1 MVNDTT
7 RQSVLFEGVA
17 NRPVVVRF
25 DQDHSSSDGG
35 AVLLKAV
42 DERLGL
48 SGALSRCLRDDRQ
61 AGKVEHELRAL
72 LRQRL
77 FAIACGH
84 ADGNDAAG
92 LSDDPI
98 YKILLDR
105 DPLSGR
111 GLASQPTLSRFENAV
126 GAKDLI
132 GFAEALAETVLQ
144 RHRRR
149 KRRVRRITLDFDPTH
164 DPAHGSQQLTL
175 FNWVYDCRCYL
186 PLSGFVSFDDE
197 AEQYLI
203 AYVLRAGNAPAKQ
216 GLLGVLDRLLPRLRA
231 AFPKARIRIRL
242 DAGFSGK
249 ELYDYFEAHGLEYV
263 VCLAKNPVL
272 QAQAEPLLEP
282 LRETQ
287 AAQEAAQPRFGECL
301 YQAGTW
307 TRTRRV
313 LIKAAITLHPG
324 RKPKDNPRFVVTN
337 IKGDPQRIYEQIY
350 CARGDVE
357 NRIKELKDGLAIDR
371 TSCTSFLANQFRAMM
386 TAAAY
391 VLMQELRLQARKTH
405 CSRAQVSILRLR
417 LLKLGAWVERS
428 VRRIVIHL
436 PAHTPHAEAWRQIAR
451 SVGAIPT

>member
-1 MVNDTT
+1 MSNDTT
-7 RQSVLFEGVA
+7 RQSVLFEEVA

-35 AVLLKAV
+35 SVLLKAL

-48 SGALSRCLRDDRQ
+48 SAALTRCLRDDRQ

-77 FAIACGH
+77 FGIACGH

-98 YKILLDR
+98 HKLLMDR

-111 GLASQPTLSRFENAV
+111 ALASQPTLSRFENAV

-132 GFAEALAETVLQ
+132 RLSEALAETVIG

-149 KRRVRRITLDFDPTH
+149 KRGVRRITLDFDPTH

-175 FNWVYDCRCYL
+175 FNGVYDTRCYL
-186 PLSGFVSFDDE
+186 PLTGFVSFDNE

-203 AYVLRAGNAPAKQ
+203 AYALRAGNAPAKQ

-231 AFPKARIRIRL
+231 AFPKARVRIRL
-242 DAGFSGK
+242 DAGFTGK
-249 ELYDYFEAHGLEYV
+249 ELFDYFEAHGLEYV
-263 VCLAKNPVL
+263 VCMAKNPVL

-282 LRETQ
+282 LREAV
-287 AAQEAAQPRFGECL
+287 AAQEVPQPVFGECM
-301 YQAGTW
+301 YQARSW
-307 TRTRRV
+307 TRPRRV
-313 LIKAAITLHPG
+313 LLKAAIALHPG
-324 RKPKDNPRFVVTN
+324 RKPKDNARFVVTN
-337 IKGDPQRIYEQIY
+337 IKGEPQRIYEQIY

-371 TSCTSFLANQFRAMM
+371 TSCTSFVANQFRALI

-391 VLMQELRLQARKTH
+391 VLLQELRQQARTTSCAK
-405 CSRAQVSILRLR
+405 AQVSTLRLR

-436 PAHTPHAEAWRQIAR
+436 PVHTPHADAWRQIAR

>member
-1 MVNDTT
+1 MSNDTT
-7 RQSVLFEGVA
+7 RQSVLFEEVA

-35 AVLLKAV
+35 SVLLKAL

-48 SGALSRCLRDDRQ
+48 SAALTRCLRDDRQ

-77 FAIACGH
+77 FGIACGH

-98 YKILLDR
+98 HKLLIDR

-111 GLASQPTLSRFENAV
+111 ALASQPTLSRFENAV

-132 GFAEALAETVLQ
+132 RLSEALAETVIQ

-149 KRRVRRITLDFDPTH
+149 TRRVRRITLDFDPTH

-175 FNWVYDCRCYL
+175 FNWVYDTRCYL
-186 PLSGFVSFDDE
+186 PLTGFVSFDDE

-203 AYVLRAGNAPAKQ
+203 AYALRAGNAPAKQ

-231 AFPKARIRIRL
+231 AFPKARVRIRL
-242 DAGFSGK
+242 DAGFTGK
-249 ELYDYFEAHGLEYV
+249 ELYDYFEAHHLEYV
-263 VCLAKNPVL
+263 VCVAKNPVL

-282 LRETQ
+282 LRETV
-287 AAQEAAQPRFGECL
+287 AADEVPQPVFGECM

-307 TRTRRV
+307 TRSRRV
-313 LIKAAITLHPG
+313 LIKAHIALHPG

-337 IKGDPQRIYEQIY
+337 IKGAPQRIYEQIY

-371 TSCTSFLANQFRAMM
+371 TSCTSFLANQFRALI

-391 VLMQELRLQARKTH
+391 VLMQELRLQARTTSCAK
-405 CSRAQVSILRLR
+405 AQVSTLRLR

-436 PAHTPHAEAWRQIAR
+436 PVHTPHADAWRQIAR

>member
-1 MVNDTT
+1 MNNDTT
-7 RQSVLFEGVA
+7 RQSVLFERVA

-35 AVLLKAV
+35 AVLLKAL

-48 SGALSRCLRDDRQ
+48 SATLSRCLRDDRQ
-61 AGKVEHELRAL
+61 AGKVEHELQAL

-77 FAIACGH
+77 FGIACGH

-98 YKILLDR
+98 HKLLLDR
-105 DPLSGR
+105 DPLLGR
-111 GLASQPTLSRFENAV
+111 ALASQPTLSRFENAV

-132 GFAEALAETVLQ
+132 RLSEALAETVIQ

-149 KRRVRRITLDFDPTH
+149 KRGVRRITLDFDPTH

-175 FNWVYDCRCYL
+175 FNWVYDTRCYL
-186 PLSGFVSFDDE
+186 PLTGFVSFDGE
-197 AEQYLI
+197 VEQYLI
-203 AYVLRAGNAPAKQ
+203 AYILRAGNAHAKQ

-231 AFPKARIRIRL
+231 AFPKARVRIRL
-242 DAGFSGK
+242 DAGFKGK
-249 ELYDYFEAHGLEYV
+249 ELYDYFEAHDLEYV
-263 VCLAKNPVL
+263 VCMAKNPVL

-282 LRETQ
+282 VRERV
-287 AAQEAAQPRFGECL
+287 AADGVAQPTFGECM
-301 YQAGTW
+301 YQARSW

-313 LIKAAITLHPG
+313 IIKADIALHPG

-337 IKGDPQRIYEQIY
+337 IKGDPQRIYAQIY

-371 TSCTSFLANQFRAMM
+371 TSCTSFLANQFRALM

-405 CSRAQVSILRLR
+405 CARAQVNILRLR

-436 PAHTPHAEAWRQIAR
+436 PVHTPDAGAWRQIAK
-451 SVGAIPT
+451 SVGAVPT

>member
-1 MVNDTT
+1 MSNHTT
-7 RQSVLFEGVA
+7 TQGVLFKEVA
-17 NRPVVVRF
+17 SRPVVVRF

-35 AVLLKAV
+35 SLLLKAL

-48 SGALSRCLRDDRQ
+48 SAALSRCLRDRRQ
-61 AGKVEHELRAL
+61 AGKVEHELQTL

-92 LSDDPI
+92 LSEDPI
-98 YKILLDR
+98 HKLLIDR
-105 DPLSGR
+105 DPVSGR
-111 GLASQPTLSRFENAV
+111 ALASQPTLSRFENAV

-132 GFAEALAETVLQ
+132 QLSETLAETVIR

-164 DPAHGSQQLTL
+164 DPAHGNQQLTL
-175 FNWVYDCRCYL
+175 FNWVYDSRCYL
-186 PLSGFVSFDDE
+186 PLTGFFSFDGE
-197 AEQYLI
+197 VEQYLV
-203 AYVLRAGNAPAKQ
+203 AYVLRAGNALAKQ
-216 GLLGVLDRLLPRLRA
+216 GLLSVLDRLLPRLRA
-231 AFPKARIRIRL
+231 AFPKARLRIRL
-242 DAGFSGK
+242 DAGFKGK
-249 ELYDYFEAHGLEYV
+249 ELYDYFEQQGLEYV
-263 VCLAKNPVL
+263 VCMAKNPVL
-272 QAQAEPLLEP
+272 QAHAEPLLEP
-282 LRETQ
+282 LRKAVSAGEVAQ
-287 AAQEAAQPRFGECL
+287 AAFSECA
-301 YQAGTW
+301 YRAHTW

-313 LIKAAITLHPG
+313 IIKADIALHPG
-324 RKPKDNPRFVVTN
+324 RKPKDNPCFLVTN
-337 IKGDPQRIYEQIY
+337 IKGAPRQIYEQIY

-371 TSCTSFLANQFRAMM
+371 TSCTSFAANQFRALV

-391 VLMQELRLQARKTH
+391 VLMQELRLQARTTSCAK
-405 CSRAQVSILRLR
+405 AQVSTLRLR

-436 PAHTPHAEAWRQIAR
+436 PVHTPHAEAWQRIAR